1 MRHDTYTP
9 GGTARAPLAKIAPR
23 ILTSLLS
30 GVRSKLTRLIQ
41 LTVILALAGVAFAGS
56 KIAPDLQANSSS
68 TVDVIV
74 QFVNPP
80 TKQQLKQLGSYGR
93 MKHIFTGIKAAHL
106 SLPMSVV
113 QALANDPTILY
124 ISPDRNM
131 AGSLDLAD
139 STTNATV
146 AWQQYGV
153 DGTGV
158 GVAIIDSG
166 VSLKNDLKT
175 KDTLGSRIVYSES
188 FVSGLDASDG
198 FGHGT
203 HVAGIVAANGA
214 DSTGPNFAR
223 TFKGIAPNANII
235 NLRVLDQ
242 TGAGTESGVI
252 AAIQRAIQLQSTYN
266 IRIINLSLG
275 HPIYESYT
283 LDPLCQAVEQAWQA
297 GIVVVTAAGNYGR
310 DNSNGRHGYG
320 TIASPGNDPYV
331 ITVGATSMNGTPY
344 RTDDT
349 IASYSSKGPTLIDH
363 IVKPDLVAPGNNI
376 ISLLAS
382 PTCTLL
388 AQYPKTQVNST
399 TYCTNCETLGT
410 YSTASASYFRLSG
423 TSMATPM
430 VSGAVA
436 LLMQY
441 QPSLTPDQVKAR
453 LMKTSAKMLPQ
464 YSTGTDI
471 LTLAKFNNQSDI
483 FSVGAG
489 YLDIAAAM
497 ASTDTVTM
505 PALSP
510 VAVYNSATKTVT
522 ILRDFSVVWG
532 DSVVWGSVVFNGSIG
547 SQSVVWG
554 SSVVWG
560 DTTLSGFSVVWGGAV
575 GLDTAMSAMSA
586 DDGDEDLGQ

>member
-9 GGTARAPLAKIAPR
+9 GGTARAPLANMLPR
-23 ILTSLLS
+23 IPASVLSRAGTTLMRLT
-30 GVRSKLTRLIQ
+30 Q
-41 LTVILALAGVAFAGS
+41 LTVLLALPGVVFAGS

-80 TKQQLKQLGSYGR
+80 TKQQLKQLGAYGR
-93 MKHIFTGIKAAHL
+93 MKHIFDGIKAAHL

-113 QALANDPTILY
+113 QALSNDPSILY

-139 STTNATV
+139 PTTNATL

-188 FVSGLDASDG
+188 FVSGGDPSDAY
-198 FGHGT
+198 GHGT

-242 TGAGTESGVI
+242 NGAGTESGVI

-266 IRIINLSLG
+266 IRVLNLSLG

-283 LDPLCQAVEQAWQA
+283 LDPLCQAVEQAWKA

-320 TIASPGNDPYV
+320 TIASPGDDPYV
-331 ITVGATSMNGTPY
+331 ITVGASSMNGTPY

-349 IASYSSKGPTLIDH
+349 ITSFSSKGPTLIDH

-376 ISLLAS
+376 VSLLAS

-388 AQYPKTQVNST
+388 AQYPKTQVNSS

-436 LLMQY
+436 LLLQY
-441 QPSLTPDQVKAR
+441 QPSLAPDQVKAR
-453 LMKTSAKMLPQ
+453 LMKTAAKILPQ

-489 YLDIAAAM
+489 YLDIAAAL
-497 ASTDTVTM
+497 ASND
-505 PALSP
+505 
-510 VAVYNSATKTVT
+510 
-522 ILRDFSVVWG
+522 
-532 DSVVWGSVVFNGSIG
+532 
-547 SQSVVWG
+547 
-554 SSVVWG
+554 
-560 DTTLSGFSVVWGGAV
+560 
-575 GLDTAMSAMSA
+575 
-586 DDGDEDLGQ
+586 